1 MLGCCVV
8 CLLVLLI
15 LKMCEGKHTQWD
27 KVILYKD
34 DNIKKQTNKNKI
46 ETQAQNEIN

>member
-15 LKMCEGKHTQWD
+15 LKMCEGCKHTQWD

-34 DNIKKQTNKNKI
+34 DNIKKQIKI
-46 ETQAQNEIN
+46 R